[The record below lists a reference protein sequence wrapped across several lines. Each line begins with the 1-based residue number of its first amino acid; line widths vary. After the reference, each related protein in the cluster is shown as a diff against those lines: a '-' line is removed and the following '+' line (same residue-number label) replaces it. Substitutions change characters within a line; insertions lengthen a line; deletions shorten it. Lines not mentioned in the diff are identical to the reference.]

1 MRAPDEGVSL
11 VKVFV
16 LDPHMIYRRGLT
28 SCLGDAEGID
38 AVAEAGSVGDA
49 WQHPDLPASTV
60 VVLDHGLPGGLE
72 FIRQVR
78 EATGAQVL
86 VCSSRSDEGEVVAA
100 VAAGSMGFVC
110 KDTLTPESLVAA
122 VRAAASGAGVMEPG
136 MLGTLLRGI
145 SRASEE
151 VLEPRGLSLTRLNPR
166 EQQVLRLVAEG
177 HPIREVAEQ
186 LRYSERTIKNVIHDV
201 VTKLNVRTRSQAVAR
216 AVREGLI

>member
-1 MRAPDEGVSL
+1 M
-11 VKVFV
+11 
-16 LDPHMIYRRGLT
+16 LDPHTIYRRGLT
-28 SCLGDAEGID
+28 SCLGEADGVAS
-38 AVAEAGSVGDA
+38 VAEAGSVAEA
-49 WQHPDLPASTV
+49 WVHPELAESAV
-60 VVLDHGLPGGLE
+60 VVLDHGLAGGME

-78 EATGAQVL
+78 EATGAHVL
-86 VCSSRSDEGEVVAA
+86 ICSSRSDEGEVVAA
-100 VAAGSMGFVC
+100 VAAGAMGYIC
-110 KDTLTPESLVAA
+110 KETLTPDALVAA
-122 VRAAASGAGVMEPG
+122 VRAAASGAGVMEPV

-145 SRASEE
+145 VRASEE

-186 LRYSERTIKNVIHDV
+186 LSYSERTIKNVIHDV

>member
-1 MRAPDEGVSL
+1 

-16 LDPHMIYRRGLT
+16 LDPHAIYRRGLT
-28 SCLGDAEGID
+28 SCLSGSDGID
-38 AVAEAGSVGDA
+38 GVAESGSIREA
-49 WQHPDLPASTV
+49 WQHVGLREADV
-60 VVLDHGLPGGLE
+60 VVLDQELPGAIE

-78 EATGAQVL
+78 EATGAHVV
-86 VCSSRSDEGEVVAA
+86 VCSARAEETDVVAA
-100 VAAGSMGFVC
+100 VAAGATGYVC
-110 KDTLTPESLVAA
+110 KDTLTAEGLIAA
-122 VRAAASGAGVMEPG
+122 VGAAATGAGVMAPELLG
-136 MLGTLLRGI
+136 MLLRGI

-151 VLEPRGLSLTRLNPR
+151 VLEPRGLSLTRLSLR

-201 VTKLNVRTRSQAVAR
+201 VTKLNVRTRSQAVAH

>member
-1 MRAPDEGVSL
+1 M
-11 VKVFV
+11 KVFV
-16 LDPHMIYRRGLT
+16 LDPHTIYRRGLT
-28 SCLGDAEGID
+28 SCLGDAPGITG
-38 AVAEAGSVGDA
+38 VAEAGSVGEA
-49 WQHPDLPASTV
+49 WTHPELQEASV
-60 VVLDHGLPGGLE
+60 VVLDHGVTGGIE

-78 EATGAQVL
+78 ETTGARVL
-86 VCSSRSDEGEVVAA
+86 VCSSRSEEGEVVAA
-100 VAAGSMGFVC
+100 VAAGSMGYIC
-110 KDTLTPESLVAA
+110 KDTLTPDSLVAA
-122 VRAAASGAGVMEPG
+122 VRAAATGAGVMEPE

-177 HPIREVAEQ
+177 HPIREVAAQ
-186 LRYSERTIKNVIHDV
+186 LSYSERTIKNVIHDV

>member
-1 MRAPDEGVSL
+1 M
-11 VKVFV
+11 KVFV
-16 LDPHMIYRRGLT
+16 LDPHLIYRRGLT
-28 SCLGDAEGID
+28 SCLGEADGITG
-38 AVAEAGSVGDA
+38 VAEAGSVGDA
-49 WQHPDLPASTV
+49 WTHPALQESAV
-60 VVLDHGLPGGLE
+60 VVLDHGVPGGIE

-78 EATGAQVL
+78 EATGARVL
-86 VCSSRSDEGEVVAA
+86 VCSSRGDEGEVVAA
-100 VAAGSMGFVC
+100 VAAGSMGYIC

-122 VRAAASGAGVMEPG
+122 VNAAATGAGVMEPE

-151 VLEPRGLSLTRLNPR
+151 VLEPRGLSLTRLNAR